1 MTSRAGWTVVT
12 ALFVLAISA
21 ATAGAPGVA
30 PERECERNG
39 GYWVTATGHCKIG
52 A

>member
-1 MTSRAGWTVVT
+1 MTSRVRWTRVA
-12 ALFVLAISA
+12 ALFVLALGV
-21 ATAGAPGVA
+21 ATAGAQA

>member
-1 MTSRAGWTVVT
+1 MTSRVGWVVVT
-12 ALFVLAISA
+12 TLFVLALGA
-21 ATAGAPGVA
+21 ATAGAQA